1 MPRSRWRSAASSSW
15 ICAADG
21 QLAKLAGGPATIDV
35 KDGTASLSM
44 TLPRQ
49 AVALVVVEW

>member
-1 MPRSRWRSAASSSW
+1 MGSPASPSAAQ
-15 ICAADG
+15 IQQLEAAG
-21 QLAKLAGGPATIDV
+21 QLAKLEGGPATIDV
-35 KDGTASLSM
+35 KDGSASLAM